1 MNYLFEKSIEILKK
15 YQSPSGAFIASPNFK
30 VYKYCWFRDGTY
42 SAYALD
48 LVGSHTNT
56 ERFYLWCAKTIER
69 YREKV
74 ECVEEKLQKG
84 VDLSPDDLLHTR
96 YGVDM
101 SESHNDWPTF
111 QLDGFGTFLWG
122 VAQHVKLGG
131 SREVLVKGFCGIDLV
146 IRYLSLLWDHPCY
159 DCWEEFGDKIHISTL
174 ASIYGGLSNI
184 NYFLNNKKLEKI
196 TQNIKGF
203 VLKPGV
209 KDGHLIKFLESDEV
223 DASLLWLSTPFE
235 ILKPSH
241 PLIKNTVE
249 KIEKDLRVKSG
260 GLHRYK
266 GDSFYGGGEWIILTA
281 WLGWYYVQIEEYE
294 KAHKIKK
301 WIEQQ
306 ADEFGQ
312 LPEQVQHSLSFPKD
326 YVKWQLK
333 WGEVAKPLLWSH
345 ALYII
350 LCKSIEQKK
359 QNKFIDGKSKTVEI
373 VDITPSKSFFKP
385 GESIY
390 IEIEIVNSSAE
401 MAHVILGISVLW
413 LDKQMHLEE
422 CNMYLMPGEHKKLL
436 FKFSPKRKKFL
447 GCGVDAILKDQNGII
462 LDTKSTA
469 FDILED
475 WTLAP
480 RYGFLCDFNKS
491 ETDTEERIKS
501 LKKFHI
507 NCIQFY
513 DWMYR
518 HHDLIPSREEYV
530 DALGEKLSD
539 CTLRQKNSW
548 NSRNIKI
555 MCDRRLSVNTLRR
568 KIKEVKRYGMGAI
581 AYGAVYGAEEEFV
594 KEHPDWALY
603 TNDGRIFS
611 LEDLIFIMNISRECG
626 WHDHILKEFVK
637 ALREF
642 DFNGIHLDQYGFPK
656 VAYSHLGNK
665 KKLVNMSKLFY
676 EFITDCKKMLSRIKS
691 NVKIIFNAVNGWPLD
706 TLANSDQ
713 DVVYI
718 EVWPPHDTY
727 QSLKELITRA
737 RIFAPAKQII
747 LAAYM
752 SIFND
757 ADNTQISAA
766 ERATL
771 LTFSSIHANGA
782 FHLLLGEKNCVI
794 TDGYYPAYIRL
805 RSDFVKV
812 FQYYWD
818 FIVRYENFLFD
829 YRLKDVS
836 LYVSGGIDDEFK
848 IIDYPYSSI
857 ARPNTIW
864 VIYREMPRYKVVSLI
879 NFLSILN
886 TQWNTLRV
894 EKVESICNIK
904 IEALIQ
910 EKVKKILFTSPDF
923 DPKSKSL
930 DFKLFKGKKGESIR
944 FEVPILNCWDMIIF
958 ELDQ

>member
-56 ERFYLWCAKTIER
+56 ERFYLWCAAVIER
-69 YREKV
+69 YKEKI

-131 SREVLVKGFCGIDLV
+131 SREVLIKGFCGIDLV

-203 VLKPGV
+203 VLKRGV

-223 DASLLWLSTPFE
+223 DASLLWVSIPFE
-235 ILKPSH
+235 MLEPSH
-241 PLIKNTVE
+241 PLIKGTVE
-249 KIEKDLRVKSG
+249 KIERDLRIKDG

-266 GDSFYGGGEWIILTA
+266 GDSFYGGGEWVILTA
-281 WLGWYYVQIEEYE
+281 WLGWYYARIGKYE
-294 KAHKIKK
+294 MARKIKR

-306 ADEFGQ
+306 ADELGQ
-312 LPEQVQHSLSFPKD
+312 LPEQVQHSLNFTAR
-326 YVKWQLK
+326 YAKWQQK

-350 LCKSIEQKK
+350 LCKAIEQEKEKK
-359 QNKFIDGKSKTVEI
+359 NNASRSKKLEI

-385 GESIY
+385 GESICV
-390 IEIEIVNSSAE
+390 EVELASSSAE
-401 MAHVILGISVLW
+401 MAYTTLGVSVVW
-413 LDKQMHLEE
+413 LDEQLYLDER
-422 CNMYLMPGEHKKLL
+422 NVNLMPGEHKKLL
-436 FKFSPKRKKFL
+436 FEFPPQYKKFL
-447 GCGVDAILKDQNGII
+447 GCGVDATLKDQNGIV
-462 LDTKSTA
+462 LATKSTA
-469 FDILED
+469 FDVLEN
-475 WTLAP
+475 WALAP
-480 RYGFLCDFNKS
+480 RYGFLCDYSKS

-501 LKKFHI
+501 LRKLHI
-507 NCIQFY
+507 NCVQFY

-518 HHDLIPSREEYV
+518 HHDLIPPEEEYV
-530 DALGEKLSD
+530 DALGEKLTD
-539 CTLRQKNSW
+539 DRALRQRNSW
-548 NSRNIKI
+548 NSRNIEI
-555 MCDRRLSVNTLRR
+555 MCGRKLSTSTLRR
-568 KIKEVKRYGMGAI
+568 KIEGVKRYGMEAL
-581 AYGAVYGAEEEFV
+581 AYGAVYGAEEEFL
-594 KEHPDWALY
+594 KEHPNWALY
-603 TNDGRIFS
+603 TNDNRVFS
-611 LEDLIFIMNISRECG
+611 LENLIFIMNISRECG
-626 WHDHILKEFVK
+626 WHDHILTEFAK
-637 ALREF
+637 AIKEF

-656 VAYSHLGNK
+656 IAYSRLRNRK
-665 KKLVNMSKLFY
+665 QLVDMSKVFCEFIADCRKKLSEVKSDVKL
-676 EFITDCKKMLSRIKS
+676 
-691 NVKIIFNAVNGWPLD
+691 IFNAVNGWSLE

-718 EVWPPHDTY
+718 EVWPPHETY
-727 QSLKELITRA
+727 QDLKDLINRSK
-737 RIFAPAKQII
+737 IFAPDKQIV

-752 SIFND
+752 SIFNM
-757 ADNTQISAA
+757 AESTQLPAA

-771 LTFSSIHANGA
+771 ITFSSIHANGA
-782 FHLLLGEKNCVI
+782 SQLLLGEKNCVI
-794 TDGYYPAYIRL
+794 TDGYYPAYVQL
-805 RSDFVKV
+805 QLDFIQV
-812 FQYYWD
+812 FQCYWD

-829 YRLKDVS
+829 HRLKDVS
-836 LYVSGGIDDEFK
+836 IYVSGGIDDEFR
-848 IIDYPYSSI
+848 ILDYPYSSI
-857 ARPNTIW
+857 AKPNTIW
-864 VIYREMPRYKVVSLI
+864 VILREMPRYKVLSLI
-879 NFLSILN
+879 NLLGVLDVK
-886 TQWNTLRV
+886 WDALRAEEV
-894 EKVESICNIK
+894 KSLCNIK
-904 IEALIQ
+904 MEVLIQ
-910 EKVKKILFTSPDF
+910 ERVKKILFASPDF
-923 DPKSKSL
+923 GSKPISL
-930 DFKLFKGKKGESIR
+930 DFQLFKEKKGESIR
-944 FEVPILNCWDMIIF
+944 FEIPILNCWDMIIF
-958 ELDQ
+958 ELE

>member
-1 MNYLFEKSIEILKK
+1 MTVGRSMVTRFTTCK
-15 YQSPSGAFIASPNFK
+15 Y
-30 VYKYCWFRDGTY
+30 
-42 SAYALD
+42 
-48 LVGSHTNT
+48 
-56 ERFYLWCAKTIER
+56 
-69 YREKV
+69 
-74 ECVEEKLQKG
+74 
-84 VDLSPDDLLHTR
+84 
-96 YGVDM
+96 
-101 SESHNDWPTF
+101 
-111 QLDGFGTFLWG
+111 
-122 VAQHVKLGG
+122 
-131 SREVLVKGFCGIDLV
+131 
-146 IRYLSLLWDHPCY
+146 
-159 DCWEEFGDKIHISTL
+159 
-174 ASIYGGLSNI
+174 
-184 NYFLNNKKLEKI
+184 
-196 TQNIKGF
+196 
-203 VLKPGV
+203 
-209 KDGHLIKFLESDEV
+209 
-223 DASLLWLSTPFE
+223 
-235 ILKPSH
+235 
-241 PLIKNTVE
+241 
-249 KIEKDLRVKSG
+249 
-260 GLHRYK
+260 
-266 GDSFYGGGEWIILTA
+266 
-281 WLGWYYVQIEEYE
+281 
-294 KAHKIKK
+294 
-301 WIEQQ
+301 
-306 ADEFGQ
+306 
-312 LPEQVQHSLSFPKD
+312 
-326 YVKWQLK
+326 
-333 WGEVAKPLLWSH
+333 
-345 ALYII
+345 
-350 LCKSIEQKK
+350 
-359 QNKFIDGKSKTVEI
+359 KTVEI

-390 IEIEIVNSSAE
+390 IEIELVNSSAK
-401 MAHVILGISVLW
+401 MAYVILGISVLW

-436 FKFSPKRKKFL
+436 FDFPPKRKKFL

-501 LKKFHI
+501 LKKLHI

-518 HHDLIPSREEYV
+518 HHDLIPSREEYI

-548 NSRNIKI
+548 NPRNIEI
-555 MCDRRLSVNTLRR
+555 MCGRRLSINTLRR

-594 KEHPDWALY
+594 KEHPNWALY
-603 TNDGRIFS
+603 TNDGRVFS

-626 WHDHILKEFVK
+626 WHGHILKEFVK
-637 ALREF
+637 AIKEF
-642 DFNGIHLDQYGFPK
+642 DFDGIHLDQYGFPRI
-656 VAYSHLGNK
+656 AYSHLGNK
-665 KKLVNMSKLFY
+665 KQLVNMSKLFY
-676 EFITDCKKMLSRIKS
+676 EFITDCKKILLRIKS
-691 NVKIIFNAVNGWPLD
+691 NVKIIFNAVNGWSLD

-727 QSLKELITRA
+727 QSLKELISRA
-737 RIFAPAKQII
+737 RIFAPDKQII

-757 ADNTQISAA
+757 ANNTQLSAA

-812 FQYYWD
+812 FQCYWD
-818 FIVRYENFLFD
+818 FIVRYENLLFD

-836 LYVSGGIDDEFK
+836 LYVSGGIDDEIK

-857 ARPNTIW
+857 AKPNTIW
-864 VIYREMPRYKVVSLI
+864 VIYREMPRYKVLSLI

-904 IEALIQ
+904 VEAIIQ

-923 DPKSKSL
+923 GPKPKSL
-930 DFKLFKGKKGESIR
+930 DFQLFKGKKGEGIK